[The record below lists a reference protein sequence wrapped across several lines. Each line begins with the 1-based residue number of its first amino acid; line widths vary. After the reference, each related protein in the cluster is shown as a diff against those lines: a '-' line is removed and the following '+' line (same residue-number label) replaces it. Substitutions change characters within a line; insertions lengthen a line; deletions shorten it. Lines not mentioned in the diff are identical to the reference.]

1 MKKILILILL
11 INLLFPTTLFGEIF
25 DAEDFSKL
33 NNTIIK
39 IEGDTTIQVTVDGNY
54 SLELPE
60 GNYTLTASYYEEG
73 KLKYYTKEEL
83 NLNQEIMQFD
93 LVLLPEELRNIL
105 PEDLQTDENK
115 TDTNNGNTNGDNK
128 ETDYTPFI
136 IAFVLGTIIFVV
148 GYFFIQKKQKEVEP
162 EDDDKI
168 NEELDDDCKKVL
180 KILGENEG
188 RMNQK
193 EIRDILNFS
202 ETKMSLVVAELETVK
217 KIKKIKKGRQNIL
230 KLIN

>member
-1 MKKILILILL
+1 MKRILILILL

>member
-1 MKKILILILL
+1 MRKEALNIRQFIDKTLL
-11 INLLFPTTLFGEIF
+11 RNEWFRDKANIITFKGSALYKHFLPEFLGEITPR
-25 DAEDFSKL
+25 DLDLEIIASEDFF
-33 NNTIIK
+33 
-39 IEGDTTIQVTVDGNY
+39 
-54 SLELPE
+54 
-60 GNYTLTASYYEEG
+60 
-73 KLKYYTKEEL
+73 TKSQ
-83 NLNQEIMQFD
+83 QEIMQFD